1 MVTVANCYDIHEA
14 FRLQMALGAADIPSL
29 IPDEATAQNA
39 PYFFFGSG
47 QGVRLQVAE
56 EHASEAQRIIS
67 QAREEFRNQDEEQEP
82 PPLDPVASLPHMAT
96 RDNALLACRVGFFVT
111 VVFVTFAWSQMTADQ
126 RFYVILFAILAWI
139 ILASSGSFHV
149 LCSKLVYFGWIV
161 VGFALFTL
169 LTGYRIGWKTVR
181 VVENTSG
188 IPPLIAGLL
197 VVLISFCAKRF
208 IRNG

>member
-1 MVTVANCYDIHEA
+1 MVTVANCHDIHEA
-14 FRLQMALGAADIPSL
+14 FRLQMALGAADIPSF

-82 PPLDPVASLPHMAT
+82 TPLDPVASLLHVAT
-96 RDNALLACRVGFFVT
+96 RDNALLACRVGFLVT
-111 VVFVTFAWSQMTADQ
+111 VVFVTFAWKQMTTDQ
-126 RFYVILFAILAWI
+126 RFYVILFAVFALI
-139 ILASSGSFHV
+139 ILASSRSFHV
-149 LCSKLVYFGWIV
+149 LCSKLVYFGWITV
-161 VGFALFTL
+161 VFALFTL
-169 LTGYRIGWKTVR
+169 LTGYRIGWKTAR
-181 VVENTSG
+181 VVENTSA
-188 IPPLIAGLL
+188 ITLLIVGLL